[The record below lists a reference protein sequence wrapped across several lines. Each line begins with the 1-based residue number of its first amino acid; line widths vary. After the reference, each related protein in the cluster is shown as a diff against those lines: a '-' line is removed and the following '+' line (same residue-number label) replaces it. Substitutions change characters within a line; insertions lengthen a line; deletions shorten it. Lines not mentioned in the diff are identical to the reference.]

1 MSNLLMGMAV
11 KTWFALTSRNKA
23 PLQIRKYLDK
33 YLALAGLTNDECGAL
48 SVFGEFDGHDWHCMF
63 RFHLLIH
70 YKQAAYVVRK
80 ACAEQGNKVSSVPI
94 PTHG

>member
-1 MSNLLMGMAV
+1 MSCPSKDSGVEQIEAFRSSVEDHLRVVSGLDR
-11 KTWFALTSRNKA
+11 LRDSR
-23 PLQIRKYLDK
+23 RKRH
-33 YLALAGLTNDECGAL
+33 